1 MSDRTTTGI
10 LAIQRAIVSASPSG
24 WRDGIVTS
32 VANGIVQVASLTG
45 EIRIVVTDAP
55 VNAGDPVAL
64 HPVGEVL
71 AAGPDWYSAR

>member
-1 MSDRTTTGI
+1 MSERTTTGI

-24 WRDGIVTS
+24 WRDAIVMSAGDGMAAIVTLS
-32 VANGIVQVASLTG
+32 G
-45 EIRIVVTDAP
+45 EIRSVFTDAP
-55 VNAGDPVAL
+55 LNAGDPVAL

>member
-24 WRDGIVTS
+24 WRDGIVASTS
-32 VANGIVQVASLTG
+32 DGIAQIVTLSG
-45 EIRIVVTDAP
+45 ELRIVFTDAP
-55 VNAGDPVAL
+55 LNAGDPVAL

>member
-24 WRDGIVTS
+24 WRDGLVTS
-32 VANGIVQVASLTG
+32 AGNGIVEVATLTG
-45 EIRIVVTDAP
+45 ELRSVVTDAP

-64 HPVGEVL
+64 HLVGEVL

>member
-24 WRDGIVTS
+24 WRDGIVIS
-32 VANGIVQVASLTG
+32 AGDGIVEIATLSG
-45 EIRIVVTDAP
+45 ENRTVVTDAS
-55 VNAGDPVAL
+55 VNVGDPVAL